1 MAVLVDA
8 NTKVI
13 VQGITGKEGSFHTEQ
28 MQAYG
33 TNVVGGVTPG
43 KGGMTHLGVPV
54 FNTVRE
60 AVEATDANASV
71 IFVPPAFAPD
81 AICEAADAGIE
92 LIVCITEGIPVQ
104 DMVRVKGFIA
114 DKNCRLIGP
123 NCPGVIT
130 PGIAKLG
137 IMPGFIHAPGVVG
150 IVSRSGTLTYEAV
163 DQVTK
168 VGLGQSTCIGIG
180 GDPVPG
186 TTIKEAV
193 QLFIEDDQ
201 TEAIIIIGEIGGT
214 MEVEAAEYLASL
226 PNPKPTVAY
235 IAGITA
241 PKGRTM
247 GHAGA
252 IIGGKADTAQEKMRL
267 MSELGITVVSNPAE
281 IGITVQR
288 VLKKQPTT

>member
-193 QLFIEDDQ
+193 QLFMEDDQ

-226 PNPKPTVAY
+226 SNPKPTVAY